1 MSFEKLLIF
10 HCSPTLA
17 SIKTAN
23 LFSFHYESDT
33 DLKEHVNYWDFQ
45 MREKG
50 VCLAV
55 MRNRNQKALIYVY
68 RTSELEKILGD
79 ESTRSFL
86 DRYGYKGLSLEESL
100 ERLQKRLEQQEGF
113 PHEIGIFLGYPLED
127 VAGFIYNEGKTFFS
141 QACGR
146 YMETWRKQEEPSADL
161 KNVQISTCVCG
172 TRGKAFNSLLLQLR
186 GCR

>member
-50 VCLAV
+50 VRLTV

-100 ERLQKRLEQQEGF
+100 ERLRKRLEQQEGF

-127 VAGFIYNEGKTFFS
+127 VAGFICNEGKNFLLSGLWKVYGNLEETRRAF
-141 QACGR
+141 GR
-146 YMETWRKQEEPSADL
+146 LKKCTDIYMRMWNK
-161 KNVQISTCVCG
+161 
-172 TRGKAFNSLLLQLR
+172 GKSIQQLTVAA
-186 GCR
+186 